1 MQCICSAI
9 CFNLHVFA
17 TEPANDDDVDEPA
30 DAEQDGIQAAPP
42 LLGANPMAPPAGP
55 APKPAAHAQ
64 HDEGD
69 GAVMEAI
76 TLKSKFLTKDPTN
89 TEEFNQ
95 FAQQISIGGALKI
108 MKRILTSNM
117 FIVNASCDAN
127 DTLDILKKEIG
138 DQLKAIATS
147 VCVLAAHMEDNDF
160 EDNQIVQLYEQLQF
174 CKDAMRTSFL

>member
-1 MQCICSAI
+1 M
-9 CFNLHVFA
+9 
-17 TEPANDDDVDEPA
+17 DEPA
-30 DAEQDGIQAAPP
+30 DAEQHGIQAVLP
-42 LLGANPMAPPAGP
+42 LPGADPMAPPAVAGL
-55 APKPAAHAQ
+55 APKPVAHGL
-64 HDEGD
+64 HDEVME

-76 TLKSKFLTKDPTN
+76 PPKSKFLTKDPTN

-108 MKRILTSNM
+108 MQCILTSDM

-147 VCVLAAHMEDNDF
+147 VCVLAAHMEDDNF
-160 EDNQIVQLYEQLQF
+160 EENQIVQLYEQLQF